1 MQDDRAGAAGI
12 THGPRLIVLGRVGAP
27 WGVRGWVRLESF
39 TEPREALLAYAE
51 CRLRRGEGWEAAR
64 IEEGRKQGRS
74 LVARFAGTD
83 DRDAAIALRGAEIG
97 VPREFLP
104 EPEEGHYYWADL
116 EGLAVRHRDGRLL
129 GHVAYLLAT
138 GEHDVLVVQGER
150 EVLVPFVM
158 GRYVLGVDLE
168 NRVIDVDW
176 EWD

>member
-1 MQDDRAGAAGI
+1 MREGDAGADERRDE
-12 THGPRLIVLGRVGAP
+12 PRLILLGRVGAP

-39 TEPREALLAYAE
+39 TEPRDALLDYAD
-51 CRLRRGEGWEAAR
+51 CRLRQGDSWQAAR
-64 IEEGRKQGRS
+64 IEEGRRQGKA
-74 LVARFAGTD
+74 LVARFAGSD
-83 DRDAAIALRGAEIG
+83 DRDAAIALRGADIG
-97 VPREFLP
+97 VPRESLP
-104 EPEEGHYYWADL
+104 EPQEGHYYWADL

-150 EVLVPFVM
+150 EVLVPFVP
-158 GRYVLGVDLE
+158 GRYVLDVDLD